1 MRINL
6 KHFLDYAS
14 HKNPQAV
21 AQAVIATAKKH
32 VGMMRRGGGGYVARG
47 MGDASSDTAAVN
59 AVQAY
64 LTDPNL
70 YSLDVAGSGAGF
82 LANGAASPLANPTVV
97 NAATGQPAAN
107 APWWQSL
114 FTSLTTAAP
123 NLLTAYT
130 ANQQL
135 SACSQTNQSR
145 LSAGLPPVDCSSFA
159 PTANVGL
166 SPATSSLF
174 LLLGGGALLL
184 MFMGR
189 KSA

>member
-6 KHFLDYAS
+6 KSFLDYAS

-32 VGMMRRGGGGYVARG
+32 VGKSR
-47 MGDASSDTAAVN
+47 MGDAASDAASI
-59 AVQAY
+59 QSY

-70 YSLDVAGSGAGF
+70 YSLDVAGSGTGF
-82 LANGAASPLANPTVV
+82 LSDGTATTLSNPAVV
-97 NAATGQPAAN
+97 NNTTGQPAAN